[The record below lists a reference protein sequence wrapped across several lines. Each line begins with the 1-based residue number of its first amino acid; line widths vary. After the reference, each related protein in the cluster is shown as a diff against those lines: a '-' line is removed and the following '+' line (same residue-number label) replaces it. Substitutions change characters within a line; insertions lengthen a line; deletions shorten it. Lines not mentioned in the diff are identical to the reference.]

1 MSSQFDDAYP
11 RGAVISLIGSDRMTD
26 VTTSVLQERLVP
38 SPQRAYRAVLNM
50 RHLAL
55 LSAVAARLIPQDGRD
70 ATVDL
75 AGAFH
80 RRLAEGIGKG
90 WRYAELPA
98 GAELYQR
105 GLAALDTSALIM
117 FDDGFITLQPFQQN
131 KLLGLVQSD
140 QATNAAWEGVNQAR
154 WFEEILATLV
164 DIFYAHPLGSEEI
177 GFAGMADARGWP
189 DVGIDAREEHEPL
202 SLRQTA
208 PSHPE

>member
-38 SPQRAYRAVLNM
+38 SPQRAYQAVLNM
-50 RHLAL
+50 RHTAL
-55 LSAVAARLIPQDGRD
+55 LSAVAARLIPQDGRG

-80 RRLAEGIGKG
+80 RRLAEGTGKG

-105 GLAALDTSALIM
+105 GLAALDTSASIM
-117 FDDGFITLQPFQQN
+117 FDDGFTTLQPVQQN
-131 KLLGLVQSD
+131 ELLGLVQSG
-140 QATNAAWEGVNQAR
+140 QATGAAWEGVDQAR
-154 WFEEILATLV
+154 WFEEILATMV
-164 DIFYAHPLGSEEI
+164 DIFYAHPLASDEI
-177 GFAGMADARGWP
+177 GFAGLADARGWP
-189 DVGIDAREEHEPL
+189 DVGIGAREKHEPSPL
-202 SLRQTA
+202 AQTA
-208 PSHPE
+208 PDHPD